1 MRAEVKNQY
10 LGTLKSAVRTHRVI
24 MKKWMKW
31 IGILLAALVSL
42 AVLAAAGAVLGSL
55 GLYQRSWDEPR
66 WNQAG
71 REVRASSDPAVIA
84 RGRYLVYASAH
95 CADCHTPDASRE
107 AMFRGE
113 EVPLTGG
120 TGEVTYLGS
129 WTAPNLTSDTVT
141 GIGKMSDAQFARLIR
156 HGINRENRIA
166 LPFKDAYAD
175 LAEEDLVAILSYLRT
190 LPPAP
195 GVGPRKEINL
205 FGKIT
210 LAYFLTP
217 YKPEGMPRARFEP
230 EASAAYGDYLANTV
244 GRCESCHTPRNL
256 KTGEFLGAPLSGGM
270 PFKSRLQPGMMF
282 VAPNLTPDS
291 ATGHIAGWS
300 EEFFVRR
307 MQAGAVFPDSP
318 MPWGSYRRMT
328 DTDLRALYR
337 YLRSLKP
344 VRHEVGAPLQPEKA

>member
-1 MRAEVKNQY
+1 
-10 LGTLKSAVRTHRVI
+10 

-31 IGILLAALVSL
+31 IGILLASLVGLVVLGLIGATVGALSL
-42 AVLAAAGAVLGSL
+42 YKRQWNEPQWNEAGA
-55 GLYQRSWDEPR
+55 EIH
-66 WNQAG
+66 
-71 REVRASSDPAVIA
+71 ASSDSAVIA

-120 TGEVTYLGS
+120 TGEITFLGS
-129 WTAPNLTSDTVT
+129 WTAPNLTADTVT
-141 GIGKMSDAQFARLIR
+141 GIGNMSDAQFARLIR

-175 LAEEDLVAILSYLRT
+175 MAEEDLVAILSYLRT

-195 GVGPRKEINL
+195 GIGPDKKINL
-205 FGKIT
+205 LGMIT
-210 LAYFLTP
+210 LAYFLEPYGPAQTP
-217 YKPEGMPRARFEP
+217 RAAFKPEATVE
-230 EASAAYGDYLANTV
+230 YGDYLANTV

-282 VAPNLTPDS
+282 VTPNLTPDS
-291 ATGHIAGWS
+291 ATGHIAHWS
-300 EEFFVRR
+300 EELFVQR
-307 MQAGAVFPDSP
+307 MRAGAVFADSP

-337 YLRSLKP
+337 YLQSLKP

>member
-1 MRAEVKNQY
+1 
-10 LGTLKSAVRTHRVI
+10 

-31 IGILLAALVSL
+31 IGILLASLVGL
-42 AVLAAAGAVLGSL
+42 VVLGVAGATLGALSR
-55 GLYQRSWDEPR
+55 YDRQWNEPQ
-66 WNQAG
+66 WNDTASAI
-71 REVRASSDPAVIA
+71 RASTDPALIA

-95 CADCHTPDASRE
+95 CADCHTPDGVRE

-120 TGEVTYLGS
+120 TGEVTFLGS

-141 GIGKMSDAQFARLIR
+141 GIGKMSDGQFVRMIR

-175 LAEEDLVAILSYLRT
+175 MADEDVRAILSYLRT
-190 LPPAP
+190 LPAEP
-195 GVGPRKEINL
+195 GKGPEKKINL
-205 FGKIT
+205 LGKIT

-217 YKPEGMPRARFEP
+217 YAPTHPPRARFNPDATVE
-230 EASAAYGDYLANTV
+230 YGDYLANTV

-282 VAPNLTPDS
+282 VTPNLTPDS
-291 ATGHIAGWS
+291 ATGHITLWS
-300 EEFFVRR
+300 EDLFVQR
-307 MQAGAVFPDSP
+307 MRSGAVFMDSP
-318 MPWGSYRRMT
+318 MPWGSYRRMS

-337 YLRSLKP
+337 YLQSLKP
-344 VRHEVGAPLQPEKA
+344 VRHDVGSPLQPEKA